1 MISTQLIIY
10 CINPGCKSPINPMG
24 DSVCA
29 SCQTP
34 LVHRYLWATGSSSA
48 QIPPGKKVADRYEV
62 ISSQIWLDTQ
72 PGLPPDVPEE
82 LPTEV
87 IPYLQLY
94 QERLHLPQAYGFASY
109 EEDTTDILLLENVPI
124 DERGNIYPTIVEAW
138 EQATAVRQVYWLW
151 QILQLWKSFSELGL
165 NRSLLIVDNLRVQG
179 WCVRLLELY
188 QTPTDE
194 KLSLQNLGECWQ
206 FWVASAKT
214 SVAKGLQNIVQQM
227 CETEV
232 ELETISIQLNNLL
245 LASAAELPLV
255 LKVAG
260 STDIGP
266 IMAQNEDACYPNTLS
281 DLDKK
286 LHPLVDGV
294 FGHGEWGMGHGE
306 EVTNAQCPMPQAA
319 GRLPLSTHKGMEFPA
334 AFDEP
339 LLHHLSIVCDGIGG
353 HEGGEVASRLAV
365 QSVKLQIRVLLKEV
379 TEQTALVPPELLQE
393 QLEASLRVVNNLIC
407 ARNNEQKRQGRER
420 MATTIVMALQVPQ
433 RIQTSTGWQSN
444 NTHELYLVNV
454 GDSRAYWITRN
465 YCQLLTVDDDVATRE
480 VRFAK
485 SLYRKALLRADASA
499 LTQALGTRNSESLRL
514 KVQRFIVEEDGILLL
529 CSDGLSDNNWV
540 EQSWQDYAIPVLAG
554 KMTVEDAV
562 RNWIDLANEKNGRDN
577 TSVVLTY
584 CRVSPEY
591 LVPVTPALPEE
602 IIEAEIQEEQEKLEE
617 LGEQEEQEEL
627 AEPGELEKLE
637 EPTSFTESSQAL
649 LDLDLDLDL
658 NLDLSEEPFPT
669 PVMPPSFKRKPKKR
683 RGKGLTMLGGVL
695 ALLVGGTS
703 LGLLAWWQINPQ
715 GFQQICRQLPQGVQQ
730 LCPPEK

>member
-1 MISTQLIIY
+1 MISTQLVIY
-10 CINPGCKSPINPMG
+10 CINPRCNSPINPIG
-24 DSVCA
+24 DRVCA

-34 LVHRYLWATGSSSA
+34 LVHRYLWATGSLSA
-48 QIPPGKKVADRYEV
+48 QISPGTKVADRYEV
-62 ISSQIWLDTQ
+62 IKQQIWLDTQ
-72 PGLPPDVPEE
+72 PGVPPEVPEE

-87 IPYLQLY
+87 IPYLRLY
-94 QERLHLPQAYGFASY
+94 QERLHLPQAYGFASNARA
-109 EEDTTDILLLENVPI
+109 DTTDILLLENVPI
-124 DERGNIYPTIVEAW
+124 DKTGSIYPTIVEAW

-151 QILQLWKSFSELGL
+151 QILQLWTPLSELGL
-165 NRSLLIVDNLRVQG
+165 SRSLLVVDNLRVQG

-188 QTPTDE
+188 QTPADE
-194 KLSLQNLGECWQ
+194 KLSLQSLGECWQ

-214 SVAKGLQNIVQQM
+214 SVAKGLQNIVQEM

-232 ELETISIQLNNLL
+232 ELEAINIQLNNLL
-245 LASAAELPLV
+245 LASAAELPLI

-266 IMAQNEDACYPNTLS
+266 IMAQNEDACYPNALS
-281 DLDKK
+281 DLD
-286 LHPLVDGV
+286 
-294 FGHGEWGMGHGE
+294 
-306 EVTNAQCPMPQAA
+306 
-319 GRLPLSTHKGMEFPA
+319 
-334 AFDEP
+334 EP
-339 LLHHLSIVCDGIGG
+339 LLPQLSIVCDGIGG
-353 HEGGEVASRLAV
+353 HEGGEVASKLAV
-365 QSVKLQIRVLLKEV
+365 QSVKLQIRALLNEV
-379 TEQTALVPPELLQE
+379 TEQTVLVPPELLQE

-407 ARNNEQKRQGRER
+407 ARNNQQKRQGRER

-433 RIQTSTGWQSN
+433 RVQTSTGWQSN
-444 NTHELYLVNV
+444 NTHELYLANV

-499 LTQALGTRNSESLRL
+499 LTQALGTRDSESLRL

-554 KMTVEDAV
+554 QLTVEDAV
-562 RNWIDLANEKNGRDN
+562 RNWINLANEKNGRDN

-602 IIEAEIQEEQEKLEE
+602 IIEAEIQEEQEE
-617 LGEQEEQEEL
+617 LISL
-627 AEPGELEKLE
+627 
-637 EPTSFTESSQAL
+637 TESSQAL
-649 LDLDLDLDL
+649 LDLGLD
-658 NLDLSEEPFPT
+658 LDLSEEPVTT
-669 PVMPPSFKRKPKKR
+669 PEIPRTLITKPNGAKR
-683 RGKGLTMLGGVL
+683 LVMLGGLL

-703 LGLLAWWQINPQ
+703 LGLFAWWQINPQ
-715 GFQQICRQLPQGVQQ
+715 GFQQMCRQLPQRVQQ
-730 LCPPEK
+730 VCLPIGERLR

>member
-1 MISTQLIIY
+1 MISTQLIIF
-10 CINPGCKSPINPMG
+10 CINPRCNNPINPMG

-34 LVHRYLWATGSSSA
+34 LVHRYLWATGSLSA
-48 QIPPGKKVADRYEV
+48 QISPGTKVADRYEV
-62 ISSQIWLDTQ
+62 IKQQIWLDTQ

-82 LPTEV
+82 LPTAV
-87 IPYLQLY
+87 IPYLRLY
-94 QERLHLPQAYGFASY
+94 QERLHLPQAYGFASNL
-109 EEDTTDILLLENVPI
+109 EEDEDTTDILLLENAPI
-124 DERGNIYPTIVEAW
+124 DKTGNIYPTIVEAW

-151 QILQLWKSFSELGL
+151 QILQLWTPLSELGL
-165 NRSLLIVDNLRVQG
+165 SHSLLLADNLRVQG

-188 QTPTDE
+188 QTPADE

-206 FWVASAKT
+206 FWVVSAKA

-227 CETEV
+227 CETEI
-232 ELETISIQLNNLL
+232 ELEAINIQLNNLL
-245 LASAAELPLV
+245 LAAAAELPLV

-281 DLDKK
+281 DLD
-286 LHPLVDGV
+286 
-294 FGHGEWGMGHGE
+294 
-306 EVTNAQCPMPQAA
+306 
-319 GRLPLSTHKGMEFPA
+319 
-334 AFDEP
+334 EP
-339 LLHHLSIVCDGIGG
+339 LLRHLSIVCDGIGG
-353 HEGGEVASRLAV
+353 HEGGEVASQLAV
-365 QSVKLQIRVLLKEV
+365 QSVKLQIRALLAEV
-379 TEQTALVPPELLQE
+379 TEQTGLVPPELLQE

-407 ARNNEQKRQGRER
+407 ARNNEQKRQGKER

-433 RIQTSTGWQSN
+433 RVQTSTGWQSN
-444 NTHELYLVNV
+444 NTHELYLANV

-485 SLYRKALLRADASA
+485 SLYQKALFRPDASA

-540 EQSWQDYAIPVLAG
+540 EQSWQDYAIPVLTG
-554 KMTVEDAV
+554 QLTIEDAV
-562 RNWIDLANEKNGRDN
+562 RNWINLANEKNGRDN

-602 IIEAEIQEEQEKLEE
+602 IIEAEIQEEAEE
-617 LGEQEEQEEL
+617 QAEQEQEEL
-627 AEPGELEKLE
+627 Q
-637 EPTSFTESSQAL
+637 EPTSFTESSQTL
-649 LDLDLDLDL
+649 LDLDLDLGIP
-658 NLDLSEEPFPT
+658 EEPILSPDIPPT
-669 PVMPPSFKRKPKKR
+669 LITKPNRDKR
-683 RGKGLTMLGGVL
+683 LVMLGGVL

-703 LGLLAWWQINPQ
+703 LGLFAWWQINPQ
-715 GFQQICRQLPQGVQQ
+715 GFQQMCRQLPQRVQQ
-730 LCPPEK
+730 LCLPGE

>member
-1 MISTQLIIY
+1 MISTQLIIF
-10 CINPGCKSPINPMG
+10 CINPRCKSPINPMG

-48 QIPPGKKVADRYEV
+48 QIPPGTKVADRYEV

-82 LPTEV
+82 LPTQV
-87 IPYLQLY
+87 ISYLRLY
-94 QERLHLPQAYGFASY
+94 QERLHLPQAYGFACY
-109 EEDTTDILLLENVPI
+109 EENTDDIFLLENVPI
-124 DERGNIYPTIVEAW
+124 DKTGNIYPTIVEAW

-151 QILQLWKSFSELGL
+151 QILQLWTPLSELGL
-165 NRSLLIVDNLRVQG
+165 SHSLLVVDNLRVQG

-188 QTPTDE
+188 QTPTNE

-232 ELETISIQLNNLL
+232 DVETINIQLNNLL

-266 IMAQNEDACYPNTLS
+266 VMAQNEDACYPNTLI
-281 DLDKK
+281 D
-286 LHPLVDGV
+286 
-294 FGHGEWGMGHGE
+294 
-306 EVTNAQCPMPQAA
+306 
-319 GRLPLSTHKGMEFPA
+319 
-334 AFDEP
+334 FDEP

-353 HEGGEVASRLAV
+353 HEGGEVASQLAV
-365 QSVKLQIRVLLKEV
+365 QSVKLQIRVLLKEI

-407 ARNNEQKRQGRER
+407 ARNNEQKRQGKER

-433 RIQTSTGWQSN
+433 RVQTSTGWQSN
-444 NTHELYLVNV
+444 NTHELYLANV

-485 SLYRKALLRADASA
+485 SLYRKALLRPDASA
-499 LTQALGTRNSESLRL
+499 LTQALGTRDSESLRL
-514 KVQRFIVEEDGILLL
+514 KVQRFIIEEDGILLL

-554 KMTVEDAV
+554 QMTVEDAV

-602 IIEAEIQEEQEKLEE
+602 IIEAEIQEEE
-617 LGEQEEQEEL
+617 EEQEKQEEL
-627 AEPGELEKLE
+627 I
-637 EPTSFTESSQAL
+637 SFTESSQTL
-649 LDLDLDLDL
+649 LDLDLELDIS
-658 NLDLSEEPFPT
+658 DETVKSPEIPPT
-669 PVMPPSFKRKPKKR
+669 LITKPN
-683 RGKGLTMLGGVL
+683 RGKRLVMLGGVL

-703 LGLLAWWQINPQ
+703 LGLFTWWQINPQ
-715 GFQQICRQLPQGVQQ
+715 GYQQMCRQLPQKMQQ
-730 LCPPEK
+730 VCLTE

>member
-10 CINPGCKSPINPMG
+10 CINPSCNSPINPMG

-29 SCQTP
+29 TCQTP

-48 QIPPGKKVADRYEV
+48 KISPGTKVAHRYEV

-72 PGLPPDVPEE
+72 PGLSPDVPEE

-94 QERLHLPQAYGFASY
+94 QERLRLPQAYGFVSNL
-109 EEDTTDILLLENVPI
+109 EGDTTDILLLENVPI
-124 DERGNIYPTIVEAW
+124 DETGNIYPTIVEAW

-151 QILQLWKSFSELGL
+151 QILQLWKPLSELGL
-165 NRSLLIVDNLRVQG
+165 SRSLLVLDNLRVQG

-188 QTPTDE
+188 QTPTDK

-206 FWVASAKT
+206 FWVSSAKP
-214 SVAKGLQNIVQQM
+214 SVAKGLQDIVQQM

-232 ELETISIQLNNLL
+232 ELDYIATQLNNLL

-266 IMAQNEDACYPNTLS
+266 IMAQNEDACYPNALS
-281 DLDKK
+281 DLD
-286 LHPLVDGV
+286 
-294 FGHGEWGMGHGE
+294 E
-306 EVTNAQCPMPQAA
+306 
-319 GRLPLSTHKGMEFPA
+319 PLS
-334 AFDEP
+334 
-339 LLHHLSIVCDGIGG
+339 HHLSIVCDGIGG
-353 HEGGEVASRLAV
+353 HEGGEVASKLAV
-365 QSVKLQIRVLLKEV
+365 QSVKLQMRVLLREV
-379 TEQTALVPPELLQE
+379 TEQAVLVPPELLQE
-393 QLEASLRVVNNLIC
+393 QLEASLRVVNNLIS

-433 RIQTSTGWQSN
+433 RVQTSTGWQSN
-444 NTHELYLVNV
+444 NTHELYLANV

-465 YCQLLTVDDDVATRE
+465 YCQLLTVDDDVAMRE

-485 SLYRKALLRADASA
+485 SLYRKALLRSDASA

-514 KVQRFIVEEDGILLL
+514 KVQRFIIEEDGILLL

-540 EQSWQDYAIPVLAG
+540 EQSWQDYAIPVLTG
-554 KMTVEDAV
+554 KLTVEDAV

-602 IIEAEIQEEQEKLEE
+602 IIEAEIQK
-617 LGEQEEQEEL
+617 EQEEL
-627 AEPGELEKLE
+627 KELEELEELE
-637 EPTSFTESSQAL
+637 EPISFTESSQAL

-658 NLDLSEEPFPT
+658 SEEPIPSFEI
-669 PVMPPSFKRKPKKR
+669 PPSLKRKPKRNKR
-683 RGKGLTMLGGVL
+683 LPMLGGVL

-703 LGLLAWWQINPQ
+703 LGLFAWWQFNPQ
-715 GFQQICRQLPQGVQQ
+715 GFQQMCRQLPQRVQQ
-730 LCPPEK
+730 VCPGGK

>member
-1 MISTQLIIY
+1 MISTQLIIF
-10 CINPGCKSPINPMG
+10 CINPRCKSPINPMG

-48 QIPPGKKVADRYEV
+48 QIPPGTKVADRYEV

-82 LPTEV
+82 LPTQV
-87 IPYLQLY
+87 IPYLRLY
-94 QERLHLPQAYGFASY
+94 QERLHLPQVYGFACY

-124 DERGNIYPTIVEAW
+124 DKTGNIYPTIVEAW

-151 QILQLWKSFSELGL
+151 QILQLWTPLSELGL
-165 NRSLLIVDNLRVQG
+165 SHSLLVVDNLRVQG

-188 QTPTDE
+188 QTPANE

-206 FWVASAKT
+206 FWVVSAKT

-232 ELETISIQLNNLL
+232 DVETINIQLNNLL
-245 LASAAELPLV
+245 LASAAELPLI

-266 IMAQNEDACYPNTLS
+266 IMAQNEDACYPNTLI
-281 DLDKK
+281 DL
-286 LHPLVDGV
+286 
-294 FGHGEWGMGHGE
+294 
-306 EVTNAQCPMPQAA
+306 
-319 GRLPLSTHKGMEFPA
+319 
-334 AFDEP
+334 DEP

-353 HEGGEVASRLAV
+353 HEGGEVASQLAV

-433 RIQTSTGWQSN
+433 RVQTSTGWQSN
-444 NTHELYLVNV
+444 NTHELYLANV

-485 SLYRKALLRADASA
+485 SLYRKALLRQDASA
-499 LTQALGTRNSESLRL
+499 LTQALGTRDSESLRL

-554 KMTVEDAV
+554 QMTVEDAV

-602 IIEAEIQEEQEKLEE
+602 IIEAEIQEEPEQVEEEEEEEE
-617 LGEQEEQEEL
+617 LI
-627 AEPGELEKLE
+627 
-637 EPTSFTESSQAL
+637 SFTESSQTL
-649 LDLDLDLDL
+649 LDLDLELDL
-658 NLDLSEEPFPT
+658 LEETPLSPEIPPTLITKPNLG
-669 PVMPPSFKRKPKKR
+669 KR
-683 RGKGLTMLGGVL
+683 LVTLGGVL
-695 ALLVGGTS
+695 ALLVVGTS
-703 LGLLAWWQINPQ
+703 LGLFTWWQVNPQ
-715 GFQQICRQLPQGVQQ
+715 GFQQMCRQFPQRLQQ
-730 LCPPEK
+730 VCPTEK

>member
-1 MISTQLIIY
+1 MISTQLIIF
-10 CINPGCKSPINPMG
+10 CINPRCNSPVNPMG

-34 LVHRYLWATGSSSA
+34 LVHRYLWATGSLSA
-48 QIPPGKKVADRYEV
+48 QIPLGTKVADRYEV
-62 ISSQIWLDTQ
+62 IKQQIWLDTQ

-94 QERLHLPQAYGFASY
+94 QERLHLPQAYGFVSNL
-109 EEDTTDILLLENVPI
+109 EEDTTDILLLENAPI
-124 DERGNIYPTIVEAW
+124 DKTGNIYPTIVEAW
-138 EQATAVRQVYWLW
+138 EEATAVRQVYWLW
-151 QILQLWKSFSELGL
+151 QILQLWTPLAELGL
-165 NRSLLIVDNLRVQG
+165 SLSLLVAENLRVEG

-188 QTPTDE
+188 QTPDDE

-206 FWVASAKT
+206 FWVVSAKA

-227 CETEV
+227 CETEI
-232 ELETISIQLNNLL
+232 ELEAINIQLNNLL
-245 LASAAELPLV
+245 LAAAAELPLV

-266 IMAQNEDACYPNTLS
+266 MMAQNEDACYPNSLS
-281 DLDKK
+281 DLD
-286 LHPLVDGV
+286 
-294 FGHGEWGMGHGE
+294 
-306 EVTNAQCPMPQAA
+306 
-319 GRLPLSTHKGMEFPA
+319 
-334 AFDEP
+334 EP
-339 LLHHLSIVCDGIGG
+339 LLRHLSIVCDGIGG
-353 HEGGEVASRLAV
+353 HEGGEVASQLAV
-365 QSVKLQIRVLLKEV
+365 QSVKLQIRALLTEV
-379 TEQTALVPPELLQE
+379 TEQTVLFPPELLQE

-433 RIQTSTGWQSN
+433 RVQTSTGWQSN
-444 NTHELYLVNV
+444 NTHELYLANV

-480 VRFAK
+480 VRLAK
-485 SLYRKALLRADASA
+485 SLYRKALFRPDASA
-499 LTQALGTRNSESLRL
+499 LTQALGTRDSESLRL
-514 KVQRFIVEEDGILLL
+514 KVQRFILEEDGILLL

-540 EQSWQDYAIPVLAG
+540 EQSWQDYAIPVLTG
-554 KMTVEDAV
+554 QMTVEDAV
-562 RNWIDLANEKNGRDN
+562 RNWINLANEKNGRDN

-591 LVPVTPALPEE
+591 LVPVTLALPEE
-602 IIEAEIQEEQEKLEE
+602 IIEAEIQEE
-617 LGEQEEQEEL
+617 EQEEL
-627 AEPGELEKLE
+627 KELE

-658 NLDLSEEPFPT
+658 SEEPPLVPEISPT
-669 PVMPPSFKRKPKKR
+669 LITKPKRSKP
-683 RGKGLTMLGGVL
+683 LVMLGGVL

-703 LGLLAWWQINPQ
+703 LGLFAWWQINPQ
-715 GFQQICRQLPQGVQQ
+715 GLQQMCRQLPQKVQSV
-730 LCPPEK
+730 CPIGK

>member
-10 CINPGCKSPINPMG
+10 CINPRCNSPINPMG

-34 LVHRYLWATGSSSA
+34 LVHRYLWATGSLAA
-48 QIPPGKKVADRYEV
+48 QIPVGTKLADRYEV

-87 IPYLQLY
+87 LPYLQLY
-94 QERLHLPQAYGFASY
+94 QERLHIPQAYGFACY

-124 DERGNIYPTIVEAW
+124 DQTGSIYPTIVEAW

-151 QILQLWKSFSELGL
+151 QILQLWTPLSELGL
-165 NRSLLIVDNLRVQG
+165 SRSLLVVDNLRVQGLSRSLLVVDNLRVQG
-179 WCVRLLELY
+179 WCVQLLQLY

-206 FWVASAKT
+206 FWVASAKA

-232 ELETISIQLNNLL
+232 ELETINIQLNNLL
-245 LASAAELPLV
+245 LASAAELPLT

-266 IMAQNEDACYPNTLS
+266 IMAQNEDACYPNALS
-281 DLDKK
+281 DL
-286 LHPLVDGV
+286 
-294 FGHGEWGMGHGE
+294 
-306 EVTNAQCPMPQAA
+306 
-319 GRLPLSTHKGMEFPA
+319 
-334 AFDEP
+334 DEP

-353 HEGGEVASRLAV
+353 HEGGEVASQLAV

-379 TEQTALVPPELLQE
+379 TEQTALVSPQLLQE

-407 ARNNEQKRQGRER
+407 ARNNEQKRQGKER

-433 RIQTSTGWQSN
+433 RVQTSTGWQSN
-444 NTHELYLVNV
+444 NTHELYLANV

-465 YCQLLTVDDDVATRE
+465 YCQLLTVDDDVAMRE

-485 SLYRKALLRADASA
+485 SLYRKALLRADASALTQALGALLRADASA

-554 KMTVEDAV
+554 QLSVEDAV
-562 RNWIDLANEKNGRDN
+562 RNWINLANKKNGRDN

-602 IIEAEIQEEQEKLEE
+602 IIEAEIQEELEE
-617 LGEQEEQEEL
+617 LEE
-627 AEPGELEKLE
+627 LE
-637 EPTSFTESSQAL
+637 EPTSFAESRGTRGTGRTNFFCRKFAIAARFGSR
-649 LDLDLDLDL
+649 
-658 NLDLSEEPFPT
+658 
-669 PVMPPSFKRKPKKR
+669 VRSF
-683 RGKGLTMLGGVL
+683 
-695 ALLVGGTS
+695 
-703 LGLLAWWQINPQ
+703 
-715 GFQQICRQLPQGVQQ
+715 
-730 LCPPEK
+730 